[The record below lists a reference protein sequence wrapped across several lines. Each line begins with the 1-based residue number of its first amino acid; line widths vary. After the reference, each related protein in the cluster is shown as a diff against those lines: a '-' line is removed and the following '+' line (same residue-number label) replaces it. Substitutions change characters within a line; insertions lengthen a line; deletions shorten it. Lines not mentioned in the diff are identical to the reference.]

1 MPNKKDKIILDI
13 CGGTGS
19 WSKPYADAGYDV
31 RVITIP
37 EYDVRLYPSKSS
49 NVERLPNEFE
59 DIMKIGKVHG
69 ILAAPP
75 CTYFAGSGAMWKR
88 TDKQMIEGLSI
99 VDACIRIIYV
109 LKPKWWALENPV
121 GKLKKW
127 LGPPVM
133 SFHPCD
139 YGDAYKKR
147 TLLWGNFNTDLIKN
161 PVKPIIPSPLHL
173 LPPSKDRA
181 MLRSITPAGFS
192 NAFFKAN
199 P

>member
-1 MPNKKDKIILDI
+1 MNSDKIILDL